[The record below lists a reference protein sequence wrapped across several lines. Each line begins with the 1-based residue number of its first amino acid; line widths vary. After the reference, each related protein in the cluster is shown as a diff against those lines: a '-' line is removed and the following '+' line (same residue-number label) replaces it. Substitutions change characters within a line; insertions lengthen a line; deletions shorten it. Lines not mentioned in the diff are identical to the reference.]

1 MGPRSHGAGRGR
13 RFRRS
18 KQPPRRNTA
27 GSAEADVNQR
37 AWPTCNKTQVPYEPQ
52 RHSAAYRNQN
62 LSRGLRGG
70 RGWPEGISAV
80 QVYPFGARR
89 RRCQEISRGLS
100 ERQRAQPPVIRSK
113 KRRTPAG
120 CEESLHPYR
129 VRLSLDSLA
138 RWYALKNARVPPA
151 NFHARLRRG
160 AKSINLRGISAANR
174 ANSANTRAIRVIRAI
189 RG

>member
-1 MGPRSHGAGRGR
+1 MTRMARGHICR
-13 RFRRS
+13 TGLSIWRT
-18 KQPPRRNTA
+18 P
-27 GSAEADVNQR
+27 EA
-37 AWPTCNKTQVPYEPQ
+37 
-52 RHSAAYRNQN
+52 
-62 LSRGLRGG
+62 
-70 RGWPEGISAV
+70 
-80 QVYPFGARR
+80 
-89 RRCQEISRGLS
+89 CQEIRRGLS

-151 NFHARLRRG
+151 NFRARLRRG
-160 AKSINLRGISAANR
+160 AKSINLRPGFFSAEEIGPPIFPFDSGLRRKPSASR
-174 ANSANTRAIRVIRAI
+174 ATHDF